1 MSTQIEITKNIINY
15 LSTNGYRPDPVI
27 DALVKET
34 SALGNIAQMQI
45 APEQGKFLEIIVKL
59 TNAKNCLEI
68 GRFTGLSTLCIA
80 KGLSSDGKVVSIDN
94 SSEFL
99 FFAEKYWEKAGVGS
113 KIDSIIGEG
122 VEVLQSLLDRQHIFD
137 FVFIDAEKNNYNNYY
152 ELSLQLISSNGLIII
167 DNMLWGGDIAEK
179 IIRDRN
185 TESIRALNTK
195 ILKDSRVE
203 FCLLPIADG
212 LAFIRKK

>member
-1 MSTQIEITKNIINY
+1 MSTQIEITENIINY
-15 LSTNGYRPDPVI
+15 LSTNSYRSDPII
-27 DALVKET
+27 DELVKET
-34 SALGNIAQMQI
+34 NALGTVAQMQI
-45 APEQGKFLEIIVKL
+45 APEQGQFVEMIVRL
-59 TNAKNCLEI
+59 INAKNCLEV
-68 GRFTGLSTLCIA
+68 GRFTGLSALCMA
-80 KGLSSDGKVVSIDN
+80 KGLNDNGKLITIDN
-94 SSEFL
+94 SIEFL
-99 FFAEKYWEKAGVGS
+99 DLAEKYWEKKGVQH
-113 KIDSIIGEG
+113 KIESIIGEG

-152 ELSLQLISSNGLIII
+152 ELSLRLISSNGLIII

-179 IIRDRN
+179 IIKDRN